1 MSGQAARRLLEVL
14 GIQNRLIETLISLG
28 QEETRA
34 LLNDDWASLQEI
46 TERQNQTAG
55 ELEEAE
61 NLRQQTFALLAVE
74 RELPAT
80 AKLTEIIEGETL
92 SGEELR
98 QLGHLLAANVLK
110 LKDLNET
117 NTLLLRQSLTYVQK
131 MLNLITVNNQTYGSG
146 GSLKKETDLTRL
158 NRTV

>member
-1 MSGQAARRLLEVL
+1 MSRVAMGQLLEIL
-14 GIQNRLIETLISLG
+14 SIQNRLIETLISLG

-61 NLRQQTFALLAVE
+61 NLRHRTFALLAAE

-80 AKLTEIIEGETL
+80 AKLTEIIEGETV

-98 QLGHLLAANVLK
+98 QLGQLLAANVLR

-117 NTLLLRQSLTYVQK
+117 NALLLRQSLVYVQK

-146 GSLKKETDLTRL
+146 GSVRKENDSNRL
-158 NRTV
+158 NRTI